1 MIIQRPQLKCRIKK
15 PGPILLRKIHQSANK
30 PKPKPNPQKPENK
43 NAQKPKEQSKV
54 RSNALKSLMQEIDND
69 KNIDIGEITQTAM
82 IKEGTQVNNMA
93 QKVITAKTPISVF

>member
-1 MIIQRPQLKCRIKK
+1 
-15 PGPILLRKIHQSANK
+15 
-30 PKPKPNPQKPENK
+30 
-43 NAQKPKEQSKV
+43 
-54 RSNALKSLMQEIDND
+54 MQEIDND